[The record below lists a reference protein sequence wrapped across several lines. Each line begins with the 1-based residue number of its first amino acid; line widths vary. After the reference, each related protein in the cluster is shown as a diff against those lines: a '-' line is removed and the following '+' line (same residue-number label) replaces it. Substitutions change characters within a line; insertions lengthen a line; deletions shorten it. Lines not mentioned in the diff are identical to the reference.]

1 MNQLSSVYILHICVI
16 KKRFSTFSIA
26 NNITYLKIYK
36 KKTFLLSSF
45 PVKITSNTAIILKKY
60 LYIDG
65 IRTRN
70 FPNVYKLAALLY

>member
-1 MNQLSSVYILHICVI
+1 MNQLSSVFILQIMRD
-16 KKRFSTFSIA
+16 KKRFCTFSTA
-26 NNITYLKIYK
+26 NYTTYLKIYK

-45 PVKITSNTAIILKKY
+45 PVKITSYTAIILKKY

-65 IRTRN
+65 MRTQN